1 MYQDTDAY
9 GTKIG
14 NGSWNGVVGLVSN
27 GVADIGVGG
36 FTATKERSEVV
47 VFTDTIEFSRSVP
60 MVKFSLCCGLGK
72 CNLFRRDFSDFS
84 IFIYVALYLIFT
96 SETVLVE

>member
-1 MYQDTDAY
+1 VYHETDSY

-14 NGSWNGVVGLVSN
+14 NGSWNGAVLLVSS

-36 FTATKERSEVV
+36 FTVTKERSEAV
-47 VFTDTIEFSRSVP
+47 VFTDIVEFSRYAP

-72 CNLFRRDFSDFS
+72 FSLYRKDFSDFS
-84 IFIYVALYLIFT
+84 GFIYTGLCKVFYVRNSFK
-96 SETVLVE
+96 